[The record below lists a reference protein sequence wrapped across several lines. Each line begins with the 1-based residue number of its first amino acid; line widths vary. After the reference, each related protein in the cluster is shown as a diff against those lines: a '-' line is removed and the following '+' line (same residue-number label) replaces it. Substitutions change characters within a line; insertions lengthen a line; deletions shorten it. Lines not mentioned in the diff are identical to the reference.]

1 MAAFLRGSPGL
12 PNCYRPGTT
21 VCWPAFTTLTLTP
34 AVALES
40 VSTDGGPQI
49 LFKIRRSLTAR
60 VVHGYSP
67 LGVDAQEV
75 LLPPT
80 RFCVRSL
87 HRYSDSA
94 IWHGTSA
101 VPQLETL
108 SAEGWAIHT
117 TDNRVPQELA
127 FEEAALEAQLLIVLD
142 EVPMVQETATT
153 F

>member
-1 MAAFLRGSPGL
+1 MKDP
-12 PNCYRPGTT
+12 P
-21 VCWPAFTTLTLTP
+21 TP
-34 AVALES
+34 ATLHTS
-40 VSTDGGPQI
+40 
-49 LFKIRRSLTAR
+49 RRSLTAR

-117 TDNRVPQELA
+117 TDNRVPQVVPQPR
-127 FEEAALEAQLLIVLD
+127 ALWRVRAQVR
-142 EVPMVQETATT
+142 
-153 F
+153 